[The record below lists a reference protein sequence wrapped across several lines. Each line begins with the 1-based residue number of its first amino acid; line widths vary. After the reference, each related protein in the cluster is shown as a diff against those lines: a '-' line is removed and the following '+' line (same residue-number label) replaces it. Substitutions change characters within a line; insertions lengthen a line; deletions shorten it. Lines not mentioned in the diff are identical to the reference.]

1 MALDESKVQKAVE
14 EFRKNPYWREYYDN
28 APTENC
34 KRYVALEFYQSE
46 YLDLQATQQERRA
59 LREAMTLQDFE
70 HLYEYVGH
78 NPLKGLYRG
87 KIVALGGKDPWES
100 AK

>member
-46 YLDLQATQQERRA
+46 YIDLQATQPERRA
-59 LREAMTLQDFE
+59 LR
-70 HLYEYVGH
+70 
-78 NPLKGLYRG
+78 
-87 KIVALGGKDPWES
+87 
-100 AK
+100 

>member
-34 KRYVALEFYQSE
+34 KRYVALEFYIGE
-46 YLDLQATQQERRA
+46 YLDLQSPREEIMK
-59 LREAMTLQDFE
+59 LREIMTLQDFV
-70 HLYEYVGH
+70 HLYKYVGH

-87 KIVALGGKDPWES
+87 KIVALGGKDPWKS